1 MRMHTAG
8 GELHQVAGGDAQ
20 TLTTQQ
26 GVPVA
31 DGQNTLKQVARG
43 PALLEDFHFREKI
56 FHFDHERIP
65 ERVVHAR
72 GYAAHGFSR
81 PVCAC
86 AFGSVKAPWMPMRNN
101 KLLSTTTDFS

>member
-1 MRMHTAG
+1 MAKARAPSHAPKAAAFVQDGTKKDADAHGAG
-8 GELHQVAGGDAQ
+8 GELHHVAGGDVQ

-31 DGQNTLKQVARG
+31 DGQNTLKQGARG
-43 PALLEDFHFREKI
+43 PT
-56 FHFDHERIP
+56 
-65 ERVVHAR
+65 R

-86 AFGSVKAPWMPMRNN
+86 AFGSVKAPWTPMRNN